1 MRFAFWEWMITGGDQ
16 GSSGDKGALEQ
27 SGLIMRDGKL
37 KSARGAYRAR
47 DLFNVP
53 LDREDGPLWTFDRMG
68 ATCSQMTD
76 GRNIWIGGEHEDSY
90 DPDFCIY
97 NDVVVLGESELQI
110 YGYPKEVFPP
120 TDFHSAT
127 ITSKGIVIV
136 GGLGYADAR
145 RTGDTPVYLLDV
157 VSYRIREMATSGP
170 KAGWIFKHDA
180 RLGSPESITISR
192 GEIFEERDGRTRYR
206 RNVEDYALDLNLWE
220 WKRLT
225 NRNWRQFFI
234 RQENNRL
241 FVLDRRLQPDSL
253 VPSSIDSSS
262 VQTLKWNRIAFK
274 LNDVSIEL
282 TVGIGQIEIIVQ
294 GELSPETSA
303 RLTREITEIT
313 EHAIQARC
321 ILES

>member
-1 MRFAFWEWMITGGDQ
+1 MRISRTIFEEQRRPRYGQDNPERMRFAFWEWMITGGDQ

-145 RTGDTPVYLLDV
+145 RTGDTPV
-157 VSYRIREMATSGP
+157 
-170 KAGWIFKHDA
+170 
-180 RLGSPESITISR
+180 
-192 GEIFEERDGRTRYR
+192 
-206 RNVEDYALDLNLWE
+206 
-220 WKRLT
+220 
-225 NRNWRQFFI
+225 
-234 RQENNRL
+234 
-241 FVLDRRLQPDSL
+241 
-253 VPSSIDSSS
+253 
-262 VQTLKWNRIAFK
+262 
-274 LNDVSIEL
+274 
-282 TVGIGQIEIIVQ
+282 
-294 GELSPETSA
+294 
-303 RLTREITEIT
+303 
-313 EHAIQARC
+313 
-321 ILES
+321 

>member
-1 MRFAFWEWMITGGDQ
+1 
-16 GSSGDKGALEQ
+16 
-27 SGLIMRDGKL
+27 
-37 KSARGAYRAR
+37 
-47 DLFNVP
+47 
-53 LDREDGPLWTFDRMG
+53 
-68 ATCSQMTD
+68 
-76 GRNIWIGGEHEDSY
+76 
-90 DPDFCIY
+90 
-97 NDVVVLGESELQI
+97 
-110 YGYPKEVFPP
+110 
-120 TDFHSAT
+120 
-127 ITSKGIVIV
+127 
-136 GGLGYADAR
+136 
-145 RTGDTPVYLLDV
+145 
-157 VSYRIREMATSGP
+157 MATSGP

-303 RLTREITEIT
+303 RLTERSPKLPNTRSRRDAYSKADNSRGEPPWWFYRLSLQLQRLRLLPF
-313 EHAIQARC
+313 HNVR
-321 ILES
+321 